1 MKKPT
6 SGGPEASPR
15 RVCLGA
21 FAGAHGVTGEAKV
34 KTFTEA
40 PAGIAAYGPV
50 TSEDGKRSFR
60 LKFVRALKP
69 DLALVTA
76 PEIASRED
84 AAALAGTRLYV
95 ARAKLPPTGED
106 EFYLEDLVGL
116 AAFDEAGTE
125 LGRVVAVHNF
135 GAGDLIEVKGSG
147 RTLFVPFTHEA
158 APETDLAKGRIVIA
172 RAALDESP
180 TEGASLEQDPS
191 RA

>member
-6 SGGPEASPR
+6 SNQDAPPR

-21 FAGAHGVTGEAKV
+21 FAGAHGVKGEAKV

-60 LKFVRALKP
+60 LRFVRALKP

-95 ARAKLPPTGED
+95 AREMLPPTTED

-116 AAFDEAGTE
+116 AAFDEAGAP
-125 LGRVVAVHNF
+125 LGKVVAVHNF
-135 GAGDLIEVKGSG
+135 GAGDLIEVKAATGK
-147 RTLFVPFTHEA
+147 TLMVPFTNKVV
-158 APETDLAKGRIVIA
+158 PRIDLGAHRIVVA
-172 RAALDESP
+172 GVEE
-180 TEGASLEQDPS
+180 T
-191 RA
+191 